1 MTNRIKSSGA
11 DGLALQ
17 VTKSARSAGL
27 VEEGSEGDAT
37 YLADVRV
44 FAFDHLLLAIDR
56 TQVRT
61 EDTAELVVA
70 AAQDTK
76 SMYRGIDATVQI
88 AGNGYQVQLPPAVDA
103 GFGEGDRAPCH
114 SAPGVLAISRD
125 DGTSAGAD
133 AARLAKD
140 IVTIRREQI
149 Q

>member
-1 MTNRIKSSGA
+1 MANRIKFSGV

-27 VEEGSEGDAT
+27 VEEGSEGDST
-37 YLADVRV
+37 YLANVRV
-44 FAFDHLLLAIDR
+44 FAFDHLLLVIDR

-88 AGNGYQVQLPPAVDA
+88 AGNGYQVQLLPAVDA
-103 GFGEGDRAPCH
+103 GFGEGDRAPCR
-114 SAPGVLAISRD
+114 SAPGVLALSRD
-125 DGTSAGAD
+125 DSTSTGAD
-133 AARLAKD
+133 SSRLAKD
-140 IVTIRREQI
+140 IVTMRSEQI
-149 Q
+149 

>member
-1 MTNRIKSSGA
+1 MPNRIKSSGA

-17 VTKSARSAGL
+17 VTNSARSAGL
-27 VEEGSEGDAT
+27 VEENSEGDAT
-37 YLADVRV
+37 YLAEVRV
-44 FAFDHLLLAIDR
+44 FGFDHLLLVIDR
-56 TQVRT
+56 NQVRT

-70 AAQDTK
+70 VAQDTK
-76 SMYRGIDATVQI
+76 SVYRAMDATVQI

-103 GFGEGDRAPCH
+103 GFSEGDRAPCH

-133 AARLAKD
+133 SARLAKD

>member
-1 MTNRIKSSGA
+1 MANRIKSSGA

-27 VEEGSEGDAT
+27 VEEDSEGDAT

-44 FAFDHLLLAIDR
+44 FAFDHLLLVIDR

-61 EDTAELVVA
+61 DDTAELVVA

-103 GFGEGDRAPCH
+103 GFSEGDRAPCH
-114 SAPGVLAISRD
+114 SAPGVLTISRD
-125 DGTSAGAD
+125 DGTSVGTD
-133 AARLAKD
+133 SARLSKD
-140 IVTIRREQI
+140 VVTIRREQI